1 MNFES
6 CVSILSQFD
15 LLIDRS
21 TSNKTIM
28 IMEETKEIKTHG
40 QMIKT
45 NFTIEHNS
53 AIFSANYKKEYFQL

>member
-1 MNFES
+1 
-6 CVSILSQFD
+6 
-15 LLIDRS
+15 
-21 TSNKTIM
+21 M